1 MSMLSHSYQRE
12 TVPRCPLRANV
23 MLRWTTM
30 KTIQPLVIF
39 LLGTAAGLCLVLLVM
54 LSQRRAD
61 SPTPVVQAL
70 PDQAALTPPPA
81 RKSTSRRR
89 RARGRARSSRQ
100 SRTQRLE
107 TAAVRMPTHPRRHR
121 ARTHSVT
128 SSGATV
134 LARNR
139 RATPLPE
146 VESAPTVAQSAPAPQ
161 AQPVPTVFKSIGYAE
176 KSDGQLVAF
185 IMQDD
190 HVQIVRVGDR
200 ISDRYRVTSITQE
213 TVNAVEDS
221 SVQVAT
227 SKPIPAER
235 STVSEVLVARA
246 AGESTSTKLAEHAT
260 AELRISSLQGSI
272 EHANNSMGYI
282 EKHDVVVGVVGPEKD
297 SVRFVSARSAERV
310 ARPIPFVR
318 HREAKPPVSVA
329 SSVLDNSA
337 VHSGAPLH
345 AAIFRQVI
353 YEDSPADDE
362 AVSSQSAISPSHER
376 NP

>member
-1 MSMLSHSYQRE
+1 
-12 TVPRCPLRANV
+12 
-23 MLRWTTM
+23 M
-30 KTIQPLVIF
+30 KTIRPLVIF

-54 LSQRRAD
+54 PFGRRAD

-81 RKSTSRRR
+81 QKSTSRHRQ
-89 RARGRARSSRQ
+89 ARGRAHASRH
-100 SRTQRLE
+100 SRTQRSE
-107 TAAVRMPTHPRRHR
+107 TAEVRLPTHPRRHR
-121 ARTHSVT
+121 ARAHRVT

-139 RATPLPE
+139 RATPLQE
-146 VESAPTVAQSAPAPQ
+146 VESAPTMAQSAPAPQ

-185 IMQDD
+185 LMHDD

-227 SKPIPAER
+227 SKSIPAEK
-235 STVSEVLVARA
+235 STVSEVLVAQV
-246 AGESTSTKLAEHAT
+246 AGDLTSANPAEHAT
-260 AELRISSLQGSI
+260 ASSRDSSPQASM
-272 EHANNSMGYI
+272 EHANNSVVYF
-282 EKHDVVVGVVGPEKD
+282 EKHDVLVGAARRQEN
-297 SVRFVSARSAERV
+297 SVRIVSTPSAERV
-310 ARPIPFVR
+310 ARPIPYVK
-318 HREAKPPVSVA
+318 HREATPPVSVA
-329 SSVLDNSA
+329 NSVLDNSA
-337 VHSGAPLH
+337 PRSGVPLH
-345 AAIFRQVI
+345 RTIFRQVI
-353 YEDSPADDE
+353 YQHSFADDE
-362 AVSSQSAISPSHER
+362 AVPSQPAASPSDER